1 VPQVEEIRQG
11 GGEALTRADG
21 SGASAGAD
29 VAPGDVGPGERGEP
43 LPTDPG
49 VDGQDGEPGEPTDPD
64 RDNPLA
70 GLPGFTPSQV
80 SSAAE
85 VPAPAAAAPVPA
97 PGDAILLGVTVV
109 RLTPAAPGELEPLRE
124 FLKADEASALNND
137 EATALSDL
145 IGALESGG
153 VVRVV
158 TRPRLLC
165 NDGQSAAV
173 TVTLTGDAPGAP
185 SEPVDLTLEFTPS
198 VVASGGGGEGG
209 AADARGLV
217 KVDYNVRA
225 ARAGADAGVWVEG
238 LGLAIGPRTRVA
250 GTAVVAPEDTFYFVR
265 RVGGVVGGDAGQ
277 AGSIELL
284 VLVRPQ
290 PMGGELNK

>member
-1 VPQVEEIRQG
+1 VSFSRP
-11 GGEALTRADG
+11 TR
-21 SGASAGAD
+21 
-29 VAPGDVGPGERGEP
+29 
-43 LPTDPG
+43 
-49 VDGQDGEPGEPTDPD
+49 
-64 RDNPLA
+64 
-70 GLPGFTPSQV
+70 
-80 SSAAE
+80 
-85 VPAPAAAAPVPA
+85 PA
-97 PGDAILLGVTVV
+97 
-109 RLTPAAPGELEPLRE
+109 
-124 FLKADEASALNND
+124 
-137 EATALSDL
+137 ALSDL